1 MNEKKIENEKFIL
14 KFHYNNKV
22 KKFENIDYTNKNMNS
37 LERKILKE
45 SLLLF
50 SKCKLHELYEH
61 LTIRVENKFRDFNKI
76 KYSGILFPENVSN
89 EYKYFHDFFRKL
101 LHPYIKDDLDKRINF
116 QTKKPDESWNILDDK
131 QKKKKIYIMLEDF
144 IASNYQVHH
153 EIKIKKIENGV
164 DIFLELSDK
173 IDVGT
178 KSDICLDFE
187 IYLKQNLDESLN
199 IYLER
204 MMDKNKMR
212 RLKV

>member
-1 MNEKKIENEKFIL
+1 
-14 KFHYNNKV
+14 
-22 KKFENIDYTNKNMNS
+22 
-37 LERKILKE
+37 
-45 SLLLF
+45 LLF

-153 EIKIKKIENGV
+153 EIKIKKIENEV

-173 IDVGT
+173 IDAGT